1 MARKTTKAVEP
12 KTEAVKTVAAP
23 KADPA
28 PKAAPAEKA
37 APAPKAAPAQKADP
51 APKAAPA
58 VKAEAPAKET
68 AAKAAAEKKPAAKR
82 AAKAPAKAAAEKKA
96 PAAKR
101 AAKAPAEKKAP
112 AKRGPK
118 PKPVTLDDIVAKLRK
133 KISAAK
139 AAKLTGTIAVDVEVW
154 GWEDGSNKHLYI
166 EVKDGKADVQPYE
179 YEAYNFKAFIS
190 FADAMAVVDGKL
202 SIMDALLSGKLNVIG
217 VVGDAVK
224 LGSIF

>member
-1 MARKTTKAVEP
+1 MKGNVTMAKKTTKAVET
-12 KTEAVKTVAAP
+12 KTEAVKTAAAP
-23 KADPA
+23 KVAPAAEKVAPAAPA

-37 APAPKAAPAQKADP
+37 APA
-51 APKAAPA
+51 
-58 VKAEAPAKET
+58 VKAEAPAKP
-68 AAKAAAEKKPAAKR
+68 AAEKKAPAKK

-96 PAAKR
+96 PAKK

-118 PKPVTLDDIVAKLRK
+118 AKPVTIDDICAKLAK

-139 AAKLTGTIAVDVEVW
+139 AAKLTYTIAVDVEVW

-179 YEAYNFKAFIS
+179 YDACNFKAFIS

-202 SIMDALLSGKLNVIG
+202 SIMDALQSGKLNAIG

-224 LGSIF
+224 LASIF